1 MHVSQKSLYA
11 LRAVFELAKRNDQG
25 PIKTVEIAKAQAI
38 PKRFL
43 ETILS
48 QLKQGGFVESC
59 RGSNGG
65 YVLTHSPEDLTVAE
79 VIQFIGGPIG
89 PITCLLDKAK
99 VNECPLRTRCIFKG
113 MWKRIHNAIS
123 HVFNSTTFS
132 DLVRQERELTTPCIT
147 SE

>member
-1 MHVSQKSLYA
+1 MQVSQKSLYA

-59 RGSNGG
+59 RGSDGG
-65 YVLTHSPEDLTVAE
+65 YVLARSPENLTVAE
-79 VIQFIGGPIG
+79 IMEFIHGPVGPIA
-89 PITCLLDKAK
+89 CLLDKSK
-99 VNECPLRTRCIFKG
+99 VNECPLRTNCIFRD
-113 MWKRIHNAIS
+113 MWKRIHDAIS
-123 HVFNSTTFS
+123 QVFNSTTFS
-132 DLVRQERELTTPCIT
+132 DLVKQEKELTPPCIT